1 MKPDDGFQVREMDC
15 NWTEKISQLVDGELP
30 ADEARAVERHAADCF
45 ACQIAREDFML
56 LRHQLISYRTEVNPL
71 AERQALRKILG
82 DASNARG
89 TSVGWRE
96 RAASVFALPRL
107 SPALTAAVA
116 FVIVTVLV
124 GLVMMRGGRNVE
136 VAQGTKSAAE
146 KNASERVNANV
157 APAPATSTEVSSVA
171 RAGDEPKRLEGE
183 TKDRATNSEA
193 RSSETPRIVRVKNS
207 QPAKLRRAP
216 LLGVNGSTGET
227 AMGTPK
233 DVRRL
238 KLPLTPMIAIDPTEL
253 IESQLASL
261 STKVETTDS
270 GTSRHVEQAQ
280 VLLRSFRNARA
291 GGDDPATTEIAREKR
306 RSKELLYRNIL
317 LRREAASRGN
327 VEVESLLSNLEPIL
341 IDIANL
347 PDKPAQDEVRSI
359 TERMRKKNIVAM
371 LQVADASHIY

>member
-1 MKPDDGFQVREMDC
+1 MKLNDGFQVREMDC
-15 NWTEKISQLVDGELP
+15 NWTEKISQLVDGELS
-30 ADEARAVERHAADCF
+30 AGEASAVERHAADCV
-45 ACQIAREDFML
+45 ACRLAREDFLL
-56 LRHQLISYRTEVNPL
+56 LRRQLVSYRTESNPL

-82 DASNARG
+82 DAPGARG

-96 RAASVFALPRL
+96 RAASIFALPRL
-107 SPALTAAVA
+107 SPALAGVAALLVVA
-116 FVIVTVLV
+116 VLV
-124 GLVMMRGGRNVE
+124 GLAVLRGGRSVE
-136 VAQGTKSAAE
+136 VARDSKSAPQ
-146 KNASERVNANV
+146 KNSNRNETSAPAAPTEAVNV
-157 APAPATSTEVSSVA
+157 A
-171 RAGDEPKRLEGE
+171 RGGGDAAKRVESGS
-183 TKDRATNSEA
+183 KDRTSDGGESRVKTAGG
-193 RSSETPRIVRVKNS
+193 VRVETASTGKS
-207 QPAKLRRAP
+207 RRAP
-216 LLGVNGSTGET
+216 LKGAGAARASQL

-238 KLPLTPMIAIDPTEL
+238 KLPLTPKIAVDPTEL
-253 IESQLASL
+253 VESQLASL
-261 STKVETTDS
+261 STKIETTDS
-270 GTSRHVEQAQ
+270 STARHVEQAQ

-291 GGDDPATTEIAREKR
+291 GGDDPATTEIAYEKR

>member
-1 MKPDDGFQVREMDC
+1 MKFTDGFQVREMDC
-15 NWTEKISQLVDGELP
+15 NWTEKISQLVDGELTP
-30 ADEARAVERHAADCF
+30 QEAGAVERHAADCS
-45 ACQIAREDFML
+45 ACQLAREDFML
-56 LRHQLISYRTEVNPL
+56 LRQQLVSYRAESNPL

-82 DASNARG
+82 DASGARG

-96 RAASVFALPRL
+96 RMASVFALPRL
-107 SPALTAAVA
+107 NPAFTAAAAMIAVA
-116 FVIVTVLV
+116 VLI
-124 GLVMMRGGRNVE
+124 GLVMLRGSKNVE
-136 VAQGTKSAAE
+136 VAQGTKPEPE
-146 KNASERVNANV
+146 KKVNVNSS
-157 APAPATSTEVSSVA
+157 PAPAASTEVQSIA
-171 RAGDEPKRLEGE
+171 RSGDEPKKVENA
-183 TKDRATNSEA
+183 TKDGTTNIEGRRAET
-193 RSSETPRIVRVKNS
+193 SSGVRVETASSGKS
-207 QPAKLRRAP
+207 RRAP
-216 LLGVNGSTGET
+216 LKRAGAAAASQLALVK
-227 AMGTPK
+227 PK
-233 DVRRL
+233 DVKRL
-238 KLPLTPMIAIDPTEL
+238 KLPLTPSIAIDSAEL
-253 IESQLASL
+253 IESQLAAL
-261 STKVETTDS
+261 STKVEHADS

-291 GGDDPATTEIAREKR
+291 RGDDPATSEIAYEKR

>member
-1 MKPDDGFQVREMDC
+1 MSETNNGSEKIMDC
-15 NWTEKISQLVDGELP
+15 NWTEKISQLVDGELS
-30 ADEARAVERHAADCF
+30 ADETRAVERHAADCF
-45 ACQIAREDFML
+45 ACRLAREDFML
-56 LRHQLISYRTEVNPL
+56 LRHQLISYRTEANPL
-71 AERQALRKILG
+71 DERRALRKILG
-82 DASNARG
+82 DASDARG

-96 RAASVFALPRL
+96 RVASVFATPRL
-107 SPALTAAVA
+107 SPALTAVAALFLVAV
-116 FVIVTVLV
+116 VV
-124 GLVMMRGGRNVE
+124 GLVMLRGTKNTE
-136 VAQGTKSAAE
+136 VARGSKPVDERSRNTNVRVESAPAPTE
-146 KNASERVNANV
+146 TANV
-157 APAPATSTEVSSVA
+157 A
-171 RAGDEPKRLEGE
+171 RDDEPKRVE
-183 TKDRATNSEA
+183 TASKDRATNNED
-193 RSSETPRIVRVKNS
+193 RSGGTARIVRVKNAQS
-207 QPAKLRRAP
+207 VKSRRAP
-216 LLGVNGSTGET
+216 LLGVNGSAGET

-238 KLPLTPMIAIDPTEL
+238 KLPLTPMIAVDPTEL

>member
-1 MKPDDGFQVREMDC
+1 MKSDEGFQVREMDC
-15 NWTEKISQLVDGELP
+15 NWTEKISQLVDGELS
-30 ADEARAVERHAADCF
+30 AGEAGAVERHAADCL
-45 ACQIAREDFML
+45 ACRLAREDFML
-56 LRHQLISYRTEVNPL
+56 LRHQLVSYRAESNPL
-71 AERQALRKILG
+71 AERRALRKILG
-82 DASNARG
+82 DASAATG
-89 TSVGWRE
+89 ASVGWRE

-107 SPALTAAVA
+107 MPALGAAA
-116 FVIVTVLV
+116 ALVLV
-124 GLVMMRGGRNVE
+124 AVVIGLVMMRGGKDAE
-136 VAQGTKSAAE
+136 VARDSKSAPQ
-146 KNASERVNANV
+146 KNSNVRV
-157 APAPATSTEVSSVA
+157 APAPAATPEAPGVA
-171 RAGDEPKRLEGE
+171 RDGAGKNVEIAA
-183 TKDRATNSEA
+183 KDNPAGNTTRGGATA
-193 RSSETPRIVRVKNS
+193 GVVRVKS
-207 QPAKLRRAP
+207 APSVKPRRSP
-216 LLGVNGSTGET
+216 LLDVNGSAGET

-238 KLPLTPMIAIDPTEL
+238 KLPLTPTISVDPTEL

-261 STKVETTDS
+261 ATKVETTDS
-270 GTSRHVEQAQ
+270 STAQHVEQAQ

-347 PDKPAQDEVRSI
+347 PDRPAQDEVRSI

>member
-1 MKPDDGFQVREMDC
+1 MDC
-15 NWTEKISQLVDGELP
+15 NWTEKISLLVDGELS
-30 ADEARAVERHAADCF
+30 AEEAGSVERHAADCF
-45 ACQIAREDFML
+45 ACRLAREDFLL
-56 LRHQLISYRTEVNPL
+56 LRRRLVSYRAASNPL

-82 DASNARG
+82 GAPAAG
-89 TSVGWRE
+89 TSRGWRE

-107 SPALTAAVA
+107 APALGAAAAMIAVA
-116 FVIVTVLV
+116 LLV
-124 GLVMMRGGRNVE
+124 GLVVLRAGRDAE
-136 VAQGTKSAAE
+136 VARDLKSAPQ
-146 KNASERVNANV
+146 KNANV
-157 APAPATSTEVSSVA
+157 APAPSAPREAVNVA
-171 RAGDEPKRLEGE
+171 RGGGGE
-183 TKDRATNSEA
+183 SQGGEAAPKDRAAGGREPGKETAGAA
-193 RSSETPRIVRVKNS
+193 RVQTASTGRR
-207 QPAKLRRAP
+207 RRAELKGAGP
-216 LLGVNGSTGET
+216 SAQLASIR
-227 AMGTPK
+227 PK

-238 KLPLTPMIAIDPTEL
+238 KLPLTPQIAVDPTEL

-261 STKVETTDS
+261 STKAGPSDP
-270 GTSRHVEQAQ
+270 GTARHVEQAQ

-291 GGDDPATTEIAREKR
+291 GGDDPATTEIAYEKR

-347 PDKPAQDEVRSI
+347 PDRPAQDEVRSI

>member
-1 MKPDDGFQVREMDC
+1 MIMDC
-15 NWTEKISQLVDGELP
+15 NWTEKISQLVDGELS
-30 ADEARAVERHAADCF
+30 ADETRAVERHAADCF

-56 LRHQLISYRTEVNPL
+56 LRRQLVSYRTKSNPL

-89 TSVGWRE
+89 RSAGWRE

-107 SPALTAAVA
+107 SPALTAAAALVLVA
-116 FVIVTVLV
+116 VVV
-124 GLVMMRGGRNVE
+124 GLVMLRGTKNNE
-136 VAQGTKSAAE
+136 VARGSKPVAERSKNTNVRVESAPAATE
-146 KNASERVNANV
+146 MPNV
-157 APAPATSTEVSSVA
+157 A
-171 RAGDEPKRLEGE
+171 RNDEPKRVE
-183 TKDRATNSEA
+183 TASKDRAVGNGE
-193 RSSETPRIVRVKNS
+193 RHRETASAVRVKNA
-207 QPAKLRRAP
+207 PTVKLRRAP
-216 LLGVNGSTGET
+216 LLGVNGSAGET

-238 KLPLTPMIAIDPTEL
+238 KLPLTPMIAVDPTEL

-261 STKVETTDS
+261 STKVEASDS
-270 GTSRHVEQAQ
+270 GTARHVEQAQ

-291 GGDDPATTEIAREKR
+291 GGDDPATTEIAYEKR

-327 VEVESLLSNLEPIL
+327 IEVESLLSNLEPIL